1 MADQTKPEAKNM
13 GVLREPEK
21 EIIRHTLGLN
31 RSNESFRNYFCAGD
45 SHADQPTIDS
55 LVQLGFMRASH
66 TINQGRDTIYVV
78 TDAGKAALHKTV

>member
-1 MADQTKPEAKNM
+1 M
-13 GVLREPEK
+13 GKLREPEV

-31 RSNESFRNYFCAGD
+31 RAPESYRNYFCAETNGG
-45 SHADQPTIDS
+45 HTDQPTIDS

-78 TDAGKAALHKTV
+78 TDAGRQALHKTV